1 MYESTQGIRMKAQG
15 KVVWSKVVL
24 SMLGIALGAA
34 LQGWGIVEFWGMIT
48 IMMIPNVVFM
58 AMQVYTQR
66 YKQDIAR

>member
-1 MYESTQGIRMKAQG
+1 MKGQR
-15 KVVWSKVVL
+15 KVGGLQVLL

-34 LQGWGIVEFWGMIT
+34 LHGWRIVGFWGMIT

-58 AMQVYTQR
+58 VMQVYAER

>member
-1 MYESTQGIRMKAQG
+1 MKAQG

>member
-1 MYESTQGIRMKAQG
+1 MKAQG

-58 AMQVYTQR
+58 VMQVYAER
-66 YKQDIAR
+66 YKPDVAR